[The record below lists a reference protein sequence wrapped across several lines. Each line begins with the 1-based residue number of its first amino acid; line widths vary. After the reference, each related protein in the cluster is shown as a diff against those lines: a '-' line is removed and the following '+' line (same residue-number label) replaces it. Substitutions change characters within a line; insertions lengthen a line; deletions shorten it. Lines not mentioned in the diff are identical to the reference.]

1 MGNVKVSL
9 KNTKV
14 FEKNIMEYGEK
25 VTKIH
30 EELHKKAK
38 DKKEFLG
45 WLNLP
50 TNYDK
55 KEFEKIKKSAQK
67 STNSFLQKYD
77 EVGIRPCVQKIISP
91 SSSYPESMFAI

>member
-50 TNYDK
+50 TN
-55 KEFEKIKKSAQK
+55 
-67 STNSFLQKYD
+67 
-77 EVGIRPCVQKIISP
+77 
-91 SSSYPESMFAI
+91 